1 MHEDCARGGP
11 RSFHQFHF
19 GSLFHTE
26 AFVSFVFDLASGTC
40 MFLALL

>member
-1 MHEDCARGGP
+1 MRIAHVGAHALFI
-11 RSFHQFHF
+11 SFILD
-19 GSLFHTE
+19 LFHTE